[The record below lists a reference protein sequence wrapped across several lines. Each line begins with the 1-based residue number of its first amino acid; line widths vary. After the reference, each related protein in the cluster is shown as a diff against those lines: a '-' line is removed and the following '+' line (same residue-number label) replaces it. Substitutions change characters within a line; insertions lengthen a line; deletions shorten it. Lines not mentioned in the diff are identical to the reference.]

1 MRRFTQIFSSPTGCT
16 CYDLQ
21 YGQCAPTSL
30 CNRCRGNNDDP
41 NCNMRVGNRVVP
53 RFQTQSG
60 SMAIYATPTNIFR
73 NAATLMPMGTDNGGF
88 GMPMGNSGMDS
99 YQNANGNTPI
109 DLGGGRPMPMTPPT
123 LGGIQITSPRDLS
136 MEQLRKISYNVI
148 ATKFGE
154 KYADTLTIW
163 PYGIGT
169 NPAGFRVYL
178 VALNGVASNPLFF
191 TDKSASFS
199 ETFGIILGGNKKTP
213 MKVFFN
219 FGRITQPKQTPIFS
233 PNPKMGQRFQNAVGL
248 PTKGGF
254 NPSPYNPTSLVVG
267 RANGRK
273 CTIACAKNGSVG
285 VFTDGKCYCTTHQL
299 YGEWL
304 EKNFNNVV
312 GGCGDW
318 LFCQDGYTR
327 RACRCVPNEDLTKR
341 LKKKKGLEFS
351 NFFSNPFSTPKTAMS
366 DNQCKRIC
374 ARSKHQAVL
383 VNGICTC
390 ASVNDV
396 ADFVKDKGFHNAVSG
411 RRCREQVNCPN
422 GWSPQVVGVDCQC
435 VQKEAVVSPTSA
447 SRQINRI

>member
-1 MRRFTQIFSSPTGCT
+1 LVKPILYLLNLKKM
-16 CYDLQ
+16 
-21 YGQCAPTSL
+21 
-30 CNRCRGNNDDP
+30 
-41 NCNMRVGNRVVP
+41 
-53 RFQTQSG
+53 
-60 SMAIYATPTNIFR
+60 NIF
-73 NAATLMPMGTDNGGF
+73 NKNYSPVSTLGTDNGGF
-88 GMPMGNSGMDS
+88 DMPMGISERANF
-99 YQNANGNTPI
+99 QNANGNTPI
-109 DLGGGRPMPMTPPT
+109 DLGGGRPITFAK

-136 MEQLRKISYNVI
+136 MGQLRKISYNVI

-199 ETFGIILGGNKKTP
+199 ETFGIILEGNKKTP

-219 FGRITQPKQTPIFS
+219 YGRITQPKQTPIFS

-254 NPSPYNPTSLVVG
+254 NPSPYNPTSPISDKV
-267 RANGRK
+267 NGRK
-273 CTIACAKNGSVG
+273 CTKACAENGLVG
-285 VFTDGKCYCTTHQL
+285 VFTDGKCYCTTHRL

-312 GGCGDW
+312 GGCDW
-318 LFCQDGYTR
+318 LFCQNGYTR
-327 RACRCVPNEDLTKR
+327 RACRCVPNEDLPKSF
-341 LKKKKGLEFS
+341 KKKKGLGFS

-366 DNQCKRIC
+366 DAKCKRIC
-374 ARSKHQAVL
+374 GRSKHQAIL

-390 ASVNDV
+390 ASVDDIAN
-396 ADFVKDKGFHNAVSG
+396 FVKDKGFHNAVSG

-435 VQKEAVVSPTSA
+435 VKKEAVVSPTSP